1 MNRAWAPRSARLRS
15 HHHRVR
21 ATTNTGTRTP
31 SAGRNLRPRDR
42 SRQPRAH
49 LTFARDHPAP
59 FRPLRAAPPLST
71 WSRRV
76 ELTLRRRSRPCG
88 LLRPAGEDAY
98 LPASAT
104 DLHDE
109 YPLDRSIL
117 ESPSPPTLAGE
128 AGFHGSPPGRNLGEG
143 HDRVEPRLTAN
154 LQLRRRSQMSSRV
167 PPRGVQH
174 RSFLMSPWPRS
185 LRRRSLNAPA
195 LSAGDEGPDRASDAL
210 CRANLPRGVSPAS
223 SWYQG

>member
-1 MNRAWAPRSARLRS
+1 ML
-15 HHHRVR
+15 
-21 ATTNTGTRTP
+21 T
-31 SAGRNLRPRDR
+31 
-42 SRQPRAH
+42 

-76 ELTLRRRSRPCG
+76 GLTLRLRSRPCG
-88 LLRPAGEDAY
+88 LLRPAGEDASKNQRLQPTY
-98 LPASAT
+98 MTSTPWTVRFSNHPLHQLWPVKRASMAPHPA
-104 DLHDE
+104 E
-109 YPLDRSIL
+109 
-117 ESPSPPTLAGE
+117 TLAG
-128 AGFHGSPPGRNLGEG
+128 G
-143 HDRVEPRLTAN
+143 HDRVEPRLTAS
-154 LQLRRRSQMSSRV
+154 LQLRQRSQMASEV

-185 LRRRSLNAPA
+185 LRRRSLNTPA